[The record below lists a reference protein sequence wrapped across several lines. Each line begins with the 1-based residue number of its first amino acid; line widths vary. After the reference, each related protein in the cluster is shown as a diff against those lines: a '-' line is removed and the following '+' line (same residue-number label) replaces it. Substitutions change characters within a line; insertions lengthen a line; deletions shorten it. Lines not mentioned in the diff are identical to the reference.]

1 MRKLVWKIWL
11 PYLLCLV
18 GSFALMAVY
27 VNVQLQRHLEE
38 SQRESM
44 LQAATLASSQLA
56 RHWGAT
62 ADLQRISQEL
72 SRQIH
77 ELRITVVAAD
87 GLVLADTQKDPLQME
102 NHADRP
108 EIQQALAGD
117 SGWSSHNSMTLR
129 QPMMYVAVPLT
140 IEGKKVGVVRIA
152 SPLRDL
158 YQSLVL
164 LRNGLFTAG
173 LLIILLATLVSFWLA
188 RDVARPLLEMR
199 EVAARFAKGDF
210 SVFMEKPETMELANL
225 SESMNSMAAE
235 LDSRIQT
242 VSRQRNQLEAV
253 LAGMGEGVIALSAGG
268 EILTLN
274 RGAAR
279 ILHLDPAQALGQPL
293 LHVIRHPAFHELHQQ
308 VIADG
313 AEATRDIVFV
323 RDGHELNIQLLATP
337 MAGAAGMPSGVVL
350 VINDVTRLM
359 KLETMRKD
367 FAANVSH
374 ELRTPLTSMKGFVE
388 TLQDGA
394 GDDPETRRKFLD
406 IIHKQTDRLNALVQ
420 DLLLLSQ
427 VERDQETGIC
437 ELTPTALLPL
447 FQETVKS
454 YAEKAA
460 AKRIALTLDCPATLS
475 ANANELLLGQAVA
488 NLIDNA
494 LKYSNPDTAINISA
508 ETASDKIRI
517 KVADQ
522 GVGIA
527 PEHLDRLFERFYR
540 VDKGRS
546 RDQGGTGLGL
556 AIVKHVAEL
565 HRGRVTAES
574 RVGGGSTFVIELPK
588 AE

>member
-1 MRKLVWKIWL
+1 
-11 PYLLCLV
+11 
-18 GSFALMAVY
+18 
-27 VNVQLQRHLEE
+27 
-38 SQRESM
+38 
-44 LQAATLASSQLA
+44 
-56 RHWGAT
+56 
-62 ADLQRISQEL
+62 
-72 SRQIH
+72 
-77 ELRITVVAAD
+77 
-87 GLVLADTQKDPLQME
+87 
-102 NHADRP
+102 
-108 EIQQALAGD
+108 
-117 SGWSSHNSMTLR
+117 
-129 QPMMYVAVPLT
+129 
-140 IEGKKVGVVRIA
+140 
-152 SPLRDL
+152 
-158 YQSLVL
+158 
-164 LRNGLFTAG
+164 
-173 LLIILLATLVSFWLA
+173 
-188 RDVARPLLEMR
+188 
-199 EVAARFAKGDF
+199 
-210 SVFMEKPETMELANL
+210 
-225 SESMNSMAAE
+225 
-235 LDSRIQT
+235 
-242 VSRQRNQLEAV
+242 
-253 LAGMGEGVIALSAGG
+253 VIA
-268 EILTLN
+268 T
-274 RGAAR
+274 
-279 ILHLDPAQALGQPL
+279 
-293 LHVIRHPAFHELHQQ
+293 
-308 VIADG
+308 G
-313 AEATRDIVFV
+313 AEANRDVIFFH
-323 RDGHELNIQLLATP
+323 DNHELNIQLLATP
-337 MAGAAGMPSGVVL
+337 MAGTGGTISGVVL

-406 IIHKQTDRLNALVQ
+406 IIHKQTDRLTALVQ

-574 RVGGGSTFVIELPK
+574 RVGAGSTFAIELPK

>member
-18 GSFALMAVY
+18 GSFALMAIY

-44 LQAATLASSQLA
+44 LQAATLASPQLL

-117 SGWSSHNSMTLR
+117 SGWSTHNSMTLR

-140 IEGKKVGVVRIA
+140 IEGKKVGVVRVA

-158 YQSLVL
+158 HQSLVL

-188 RDVARPLLEMR
+188 HDVTRPLLEMR

-210 SVFMEKPETMELANL
+210 SVFMEKPDTMELANL

-274 RGAAR
+274 RAAAR

-359 KLETMRKD
+359 RLETMRKD

-406 IIHKQTDRLNALVQ
+406 IIHKQTDRLTALVQ

-574 RVGGGSTFVIELPK
+574 RVGAGSTFAIELPK